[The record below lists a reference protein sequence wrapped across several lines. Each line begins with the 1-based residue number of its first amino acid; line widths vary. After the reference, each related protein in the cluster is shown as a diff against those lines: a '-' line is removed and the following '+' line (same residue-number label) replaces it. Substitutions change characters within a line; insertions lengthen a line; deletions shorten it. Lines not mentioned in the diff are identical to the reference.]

1 MICIYITQDWV
12 GRTKKRPIY
21 VMKTFTRPVPLVH
34 HLYLFDKFHMV
45 KEKDGGFLSEQ
56 YLNLKK
62 KIDTI
67 SAEVRGDREKVKKLM
82 EEKKEDEMYKNTN
95 RS

>member
-1 MICIYITQDWV
+1 MIYIFLIKDWV

-45 KEKDGGFLSEQ
+45 KEKDGGFLSE
-56 YLNLKK
+56 
-62 KIDTI
+62 
-67 SAEVRGDREKVKKLM
+67 
-82 EEKKEDEMYKNTN
+82 
-95 RS
+95 